1 MKNTIFLLLFFFGA
15 LTLTSNRTGRTTM
28 TGQGVSGAPGENG
41 QTCGSFGCHSNGVF
55 DPNVVISLLNDVGEE
70 VTSYLPN
77 QSYTVNLK
85 INHTGE
91 PAGYGFQIVSLLD
104 SDETGINTFSN
115 LTNQMQEV
123 MVSDRQ
129 YVEQRNIIPN
139 DLIKLAWTAPEAGS
153 GPISFYG
160 IGNAVNGNGNS
171 SGDGAKSDTLKIT
184 EDLMSSNTTLQNT
197 ELSIFPTPTTAFINI
212 YSAEKVKAVSIF
224 NLQGRLV
231 LHNTNSN
238 TEINIQE
245 LNSGIYFLQAL
256 FENNQITH
264 KRIIVSN

>member
-1 MKNTIFLLLFFFGA
+1 MKNTIYLLLFFFGA
-15 LTLTSNRTGRTTM
+15 LTLTSNRTGRTTL
-28 TGQGVSGAPGENG
+28 TGQGVSGAPGESG
-41 QTCGSFGCHSNGVF
+41 QTCASFGCHSNGVF
-55 DPNVVISLLNDVGEE
+55 DPDVVISLLNEVGEE

-85 INHTGE
+85 INHTGN

-123 MVSDRQ
+123 MVSNRQ

-139 DLIKLAWTAPEAGS
+139 DLIRLAWTAPEAGS

-184 EDLMSSNTTLQNT
+184 EDLMSSNSTLQNQ
-197 ELSIFPTPTTAFINI
+197 ELNIYPNPAVEFINI
-212 YSAEKVKAVSIF
+212 YSTEKIKAVYIY
-224 NLQGRLV
+224 NIQGKLV
-231 LHNTNSN
+231 MRNSN
-238 TEINIQE
+238 TNTKINIQE
-245 LNSGIYFLQAL
+245 LSSGIYFLQAL
-256 FENNQITH
+256 FESNQITH